1 MTLAELIRWHKSEA
15 SLYDREGYFAEKA
28 FHDQALELL
37 TRLAYQERERKV
49 SA

>member
-1 MTLAELIRWHKSEA
+1 MDLSVLIRHHKTESE
-15 SLYDREGYFAEKA
+15 LFDREGYFAEKA

-37 TRLAYQERERKV
+37 TRLAYQEQERKV